1 MVLMRLNGRGLVLL
15 VERFRLRLGKER
27 LIFRER
33 PRNRS
38 RLISILR
45 TASRRASLGGQ
56 GLPLRPSLILG
67 DGLARQNDRLI
78 SRRWPVFRTPA
89 FRNPGFWI
97 SGFRTARWVSRFRRG
112 AGKSGL
118 WYSAISATTPT
129 PMPTPTPSAGVS
141 GLRLARRAPICSLRR
156 A

>member
-1 MVLMRLNGRGLVLL
+1 MVLMRLNGRGLMLL
-15 VERFRLRLGKER
+15 VERFRLRLGKKR

-38 RLISILR
+38 WLISILW
-45 TASRRASLGGQ
+45 TASRCASLRGQ

-78 SRRWPVFRTPA
+78 SGWWPVFRTPA

-97 SGFRTARWVSRFRRG
+97 SGFRTARLISLFSLG
-112 AGKSGL
+112 IGKSGL
-118 WYSAISATTPT
+118 WYFAISASTPSTSTPT
-129 PMPTPTPSAGVS
+129 
-141 GLRLARRAPICSLRR
+141 
-156 A
+156 